1 MFLTTTSCEDILET
15 ESEQIVFDPALDQKT
30 DSMFYTLAILKSV
43 QLAIDQNV
51 LINEM
56 RGDLTET
63 NMYTQT
69 DLREL
74 ANFSATA
81 ANKYDSAY
89 VYYRIINNCNYY
101 IAHRDTMLM
110 TGSTKVAIPEYVE
123 ALAVRA
129 WAYMQLCKHYG
140 TVDFYTTPITSI
152 SEANAPKE
160 KKDMA
165 GIANALLPELAQYKQ
180 IDVPNYGEIDAG
192 STNFGVSKKVNSRKI
207 MFPVLLV
214 MGDIYLE
221 TNQYE
226 QAAKCYFE
234 YLNMQRIRQRN
245 FFISPS
251 FGYSYPDNIMP
262 PMSGYYTVE
271 ESWSLIFTV
280 SPNVSNEIITYVP
293 MAVNGLRGTTTNL
306 PKLFG
311 YNYYTTDVDTT
322 DNKSQTSGSDMYIL
336 EREIEPSQQ
345 YINLCNSQDWYY
357 RPSESLTDILT
368 SKLGDLRRQVTVQ
381 TVQKGDS
388 AFRLMTKYNGG
399 NINIYRAS
407 TVYLRLA
414 EALNRMGYP
423 DAAFMIL
430 KDGMSYSKLD
440 EAGYLK
446 PETIEMLTTT
456 IPFFSEQNM
465 NNFTTEIRNIG
476 IHSHGANETVGQ
488 YSPYQYVEVLASK
501 LAELKEQGVNVQDT
515 PADSINAMEDIIC
528 DEMAMELAFE
538 GNRFADLTRIAKHKN
553 ADPLYGSNY
562 GSLWLARKLAYKNP
576 VKDLTQEIN
585 WYLPMK

>member
-245 FFISPS
+245 FFINPS

-465 NNFTTEIRNIG
+465 NNFTTENRNIG
-476 IHSHGANETVGQ
+476 IHSRGANETEGQ

-515 PADSINAMEDIIC
+515 PEDSINAMEDIIC

>member
-30 DSMFYTLAILKSV
+30 DSMFYTLAIQKSV

-245 FFISPS
+245 FFIAPL
-251 FGYSYPDNIMP
+251 FEYSYPDNIMP
-262 PMSGYYTVE
+262 PMSGYYTVDE
-271 ESWSLIFTV
+271 FWSSIFTV

-476 IHSHGANETVGQ
+476 IHSHGANETEGQ
-488 YSPYQYVEVLASK
+488 YSPYQYVEVLAGK

-515 PADSINAMEDIIC
+515 PEDSINAMEDIIC

>member
-1 MFLTTTSCEDILET
+1 MILTTTSCEDILET

-234 YLNMQRIRQRN
+234 YLNMQRIRQHN
-245 FFISPS
+245 FFIPPL

-280 SPNVSNEIITYVP
+280 TPNVSNEIITYVP

-357 RPSESLTDILT
+357 RPGESLTDILT

-476 IHSHGANETVGQ
+476 IHSHGANETQGQ

-501 LAELKEQGVNVQDT
+501 LAELKEQGVDVQDT
-515 PADSINAMEDIIC
+515 PEDSINAMEDIIC

>member
-245 FFISPS
+245 FFIRPS

-262 PMSGYYTVE
+262 PMSGYYTME
-271 ESWSLIFTV
+271 EFWGLIFTV

-476 IHSHGANETVGQ
+476 IHSHGANETEGQ
-488 YSPYQYVEVLASK
+488 YSPYQYVEVLAGK

-515 PADSINAMEDIIC
+515 PEDSINAMEDIIC

>member
-245 FFISPS
+245 FFIAPL
-251 FGYSYPDNIMP
+251 FEYSYPDNIMP

-271 ESWSLIFTV
+271 NSWSSIFTV

-357 RPSESLTDILT
+357 RPGESLTDILT

-476 IHSHGANETVGQ
+476 IHSHGANETEGQ
-488 YSPYQYVEVLASK
+488 YSPYQYVEVLAGK

-515 PADSINAMEDIIC
+515 PEDSINAMEDIIC

>member
-245 FFISPS
+245 FFIAPL
-251 FGYSYPDNIMP
+251 FEYSYPDNIMP

-271 ESWSLIFTV
+271 ESWSSIFTV

-515 PADSINAMEDIIC
+515 PEDSINAMEDIIC

>member
-245 FFISPS
+245 FFVNPS
-251 FGYSYPDNIMP
+251 FEYSYPDNIMP

-271 ESWSLIFTV
+271 ESWSSIFTV

-357 RPSESLTDILT
+357 MPSESLTDILT

-430 KDGMSYSKLD
+430 KDGMSYSKLAI
-440 EAGYLK
+440 AGYLK

-465 NNFTTEIRNIG
+465 NNFTTENRNIG
-476 IHSHGANETVGQ
+476 IHSRGANETEGQ

-515 PADSINAMEDIIC
+515 PEDSINAMEDIIC

>member
-245 FFISPS
+245 FFIAPL
-251 FGYSYPDNIMP
+251 FEYSYPDNIMP

-357 RPSESLTDILT
+357 RPGESLTDILT

-476 IHSHGANETVGQ
+476 IHSHGANETQGQ

-501 LAELKEQGVNVQDT
+501 LAELKEQGVDVQDT
-515 PADSINAMEDIIC
+515 PEDSINAMEDIIC

>member
-271 ESWSLIFTV
+271 ESWSSIFTV

-515 PADSINAMEDIIC
+515 PEDSINAMEDIIC

>member
-271 ESWSLIFTV
+271 NFWSDIFTV
-280 SPNVSNEIITYVP
+280 SPNVPNEIITYVP

-476 IHSHGANETVGQ
+476 IHAHGATETEGQ
-488 YSPYQYVEVLASK
+488 YSPYQYEEVLASK

-515 PADSINAMEDIIC
+515 PEDSINAMEDIIC

>member
-245 FFISPS
+245 FFIAPL
-251 FGYSYPDNIMP
+251 FEYSYPDNIMP

-465 NNFTTEIRNIG
+465 NNFTTENRNIG
-476 IHSHGANETVGQ
+476 IHSRGANETEGQ

-515 PADSINAMEDIIC
+515 PEDSINAMEDIIC

>member
-271 ESWSLIFTV
+271 ESWSSIFTV
-280 SPNVSNEIITYVP
+280 TPNVSNEIITYVP

-515 PADSINAMEDIIC
+515 PEDSINAMEDIIC

>member
-251 FGYSYPDNIMP
+251 WDYSYPDNIMP

-271 ESWSLIFTV
+271 NFWSSIFTV
-280 SPNVSNEIITYVP
+280 TPNVSNEIITYVP

-357 RPSESLTDILT
+357 RPGESLTDILT

-430 KDGMSYSKLD
+430 KDGMSYSKL
-440 EAGYLK
+440 ATVGYLK

-476 IHSHGANETVGQ
+476 IHSHGANDTEGQ

-515 PADSINAMEDIIC
+515 PEDSINAMEDIIC

>member
-245 FFISPS
+245 FFIAPL
-251 FGYSYPDNIMP
+251 FEYSYPDNIMP

-271 ESWSLIFTV
+271 NFWSDIFTV
-280 SPNVSNEIITYVP
+280 SPNVPNEIITYVP

-357 RPSESLTDILT
+357 RPRESLTDILT

-476 IHSHGANETVGQ
+476 IHSHGANETQGQ

>member
-129 WAYMQLCKHYG
+129 WSYMQLCKHYG

-271 ESWSLIFTV
+271 ESWSSIFTV
-280 SPNVSNEIITYVP
+280 TPNVSNEIITYVP

-345 YINLCNSQDWYY
+345 YINLCNSQAWYY

-476 IHSHGANETVGQ
+476 IHAHGANETEGQ
-488 YSPYQYVEVLASK
+488 YSPYQYEEVLASK

-515 PADSINAMEDIIC
+515 PEDSINAMEDIIC

>member
-271 ESWSLIFTV
+271 ESWNLIFTV

-515 PADSINAMEDIIC
+515 PEDSINAMEDIIC

>member
-43 QLAIDQNV
+43 QMAIDQNV

-245 FFISPS
+245 FFIAPL
-251 FGYSYPDNIMP
+251 FEYSYPDNIMP

-322 DNKSQTSGSDMYIL
+322 DNKSQISGSDMYIL

-357 RPSESLTDILT
+357 RPGESLTDILT

-476 IHSHGANETVGQ
+476 IHSHGANETEGQ

-515 PADSINAMEDIIC
+515 PEDSINAMEDIIC

>member
-271 ESWSLIFTV
+271 DFWSDIFTV
-280 SPNVSNEIITYVP
+280 SPNVGNEIITYVP

-322 DNKSQTSGSDMYIL
+322 DNKSIAVPAKARIFPPVPKPKS
-336 EREIEPSQQ
+336 
-345 YINLCNSQDWYY
+345 NA
-357 RPSESLTDILT
+357 ESTRNHLY
-368 SKLGDLRRQVTVQ
+368 
-381 TVQKGDS
+381 
-388 AFRLMTKYNGG
+388 APRL
-399 NINIYRAS
+399 
-407 TVYLRLA
+407 
-414 EALNRMGYP
+414 
-423 DAAFMIL
+423 
-430 KDGMSYSKLD
+430 
-440 EAGYLK
+440 
-446 PETIEMLTTT
+446 
-456 IPFFSEQNM
+456 NM
-465 NNFTTEIRNIG
+465 F
-476 IHSHGANETVGQ
+476 
-488 YSPYQYVEVLASK
+488 L
-501 LAELKEQGVNVQDT
+501 
-515 PADSINAMEDIIC
+515 
-528 DEMAMELAFE
+528 
-538 GNRFADLTRIAKHKN
+538 
-553 ADPLYGSNY
+553 PL
-562 GSLWLARKLAYKNP
+562 
-576 VKDLTQEIN
+576 
-585 WYLPMK
+585 

>member
-245 FFISPS
+245 FFINPS

-271 ESWSLIFTV
+271 ESWNLIFTV

-465 NNFTTEIRNIG
+465 NNFTTENRNIG
-476 IHSHGANETVGQ
+476 IHSRGANETEGQ

-515 PADSINAMEDIIC
+515 PEDSINAMEDIIC

>member
-245 FFISPS
+245 FFINPS

-515 PADSINAMEDIIC
+515 PEDSINAMEDIIC